1 MLHAIDRIYY
11 INLTHRR
18 DRNEQIQDE
27 FRKMGIPSTQYE
39 RFSAI
44 HHREIGGVGCGR
56 SHIAIL
62 EDALR
67 KGYNQIMVFEDDF
80 MFCVRPE
87 EFRRGMEN
95 LQSMNDWDVCMLA
108 YNMYESE
115 DLQPPTPD
123 FKRVKYAQTVSGYV
137 IRRHY
142 FQKLIDCFKYAVEN
156 FEQTNYHWLY
166 AIDVVWKSLQE
177 QDRWICF
184 NPRFGKQRPSFSDCS
199 NTFSDVDW

>member
-1 MLHAIDRIYY
+1 MLSNIDRIYY

-27 FRKMGIPSTQYE
+27 FRKMGISNYE

-44 HHREIGGVGCGR
+44 HHKEIGGVGCGR
-56 SHIAIL
+56 SHIAVL
-62 EDALR
+62 EDAIK
-67 KGYNQIMVFEDDF
+67 KGYEQIMVFEDDF
-80 MFCVRPE
+80 MFCISPQVFHE
-87 EFRRGMEN
+87 GMEN
-95 LQSMNDWDVCMLA
+95 LKSMEYDVCMLS

-115 DLQPPTPD
+115 ELTPPSTQ
-123 FKRVKYAQTVSGYV
+123 FKHVKYAQTVSGYI

-166 AIDVVWKSLQE
+166 AIDVVWRGLQE
-177 QDRWICF
+177 QDRWIYF
-184 NPRFGKQRPSFSDCS
+184 HPRFGKQRASFSDCS
-199 NTFSDVDW
+199 NTFNDVEW